1 MVDVRP
7 VPGRRIG
14 CAVQLS
20 PGCALDARCADRS
33 LRHRPPGARTPG
45 PPGPPDPRTARTPGP
60 PGPSRDPRLRETAD

>member
-45 PPGPPDPRTARTPGP
+45 PPGPPDRPDPPGTPGCEKQ
-60 PGPSRDPRLRETAD
+60 RI